1 MITFSKSTI
10 DIAQTVRSTIEIIF
24 NREQEKQL
32 LNSNHKEYDEK
43 NKNTKRQKITSGK
56 YKQHLEEKKR
66 KKKKIKY
73 T

>member
-10 DIAQTVRSTIEIIF
+10 DIAQTARSTIEIIF

-43 NKNTKRQKITSGK
+43 KKIYTKR
-56 YKQHLEEKKR
+56 
-66 KKKKIKY
+66 
-73 T
+73 